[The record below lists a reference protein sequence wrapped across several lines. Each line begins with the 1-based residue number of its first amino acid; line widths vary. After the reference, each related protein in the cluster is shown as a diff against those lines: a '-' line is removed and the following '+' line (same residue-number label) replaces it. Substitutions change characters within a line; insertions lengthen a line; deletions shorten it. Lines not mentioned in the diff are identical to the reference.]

1 MANHSS
7 LPSVFKARQLP
18 HTHETPPIGLPRD
31 LVQGTTT
38 GGAPPSSFNN
48 NVVGNP
54 VHAQTPNEQVE
65 EGRMSKQTSMV
76 STLSWRV
83 PVR

>member
-18 HTHETPPIGLPRD
+18 HTHETPPVGIPRHSA
-31 LVQGTTT
+31 QGTTT
-38 GGAPPSSFNN
+38 GGAPSSFNN

-54 VHAQTPNEQVE
+54 VHAQTLNEQVE
-65 EGRMSKQTSMV
+65 EGRMSKQTSV
-76 STLSWRV
+76 VGTLPWRV
-83 PVR
+83 QVR